1 MNVSSEAQARALSFR
16 CPALEDVVGFSAL
29 IPVRLSGSEGV
40 NSLFEYELV
49 LKTPDETSAFG
60 AEVDG
65 AADFDL
71 DRFIGHE
78 MRCAIELD
86 AGDGTR
92 EINALVVGA
101 ALWGEEG
108 RHVQYKLTLRP
119 WLHLAALT
127 TDCKIFQNRT
137 VVEIL
142 RELLADYDYFVDMRL
157 TETAGATG
165 NGYPRRDYQTQFNE
179 SDFQFFSRLTQEWGI
194 SYHFEH
200 IRGQHRLVL
209 TDAVGTFLAHDSDVY
224 NRVDFHPPGWRTADE
239 YIHAFAPSHLLTSGR
254 YATRDYDYTRSLANL
269 NIGIDD
275 PRPTGEAMQ
284 EVYQWQDGLAGSHY
298 AQPGAGVAKDGDP
311 WAEGRQLARLRMD
324 ALRTHGRRAEACG
337 NLRGMVPGRTF
348 WLNGH
353 PRESANVE
361 YLVLDSTL
369 LLEVAASDSQR
380 RLNGTGDTDRRQ
392 QWRAEVKFVAHPL
405 SEQLRPMLTQ
415 PKPLTRGP
423 QPAVVVGPEGQSI
436 CTDNYGRI
444 KVQFPWDRLGQKNQ
458 NSSCWLRVSS
468 PWAGNQLG
476 GVNVPRIGQEVIVD
490 FYGGDPD
497 LPICTGRVHNQMNL
511 PPWSLPGQS
520 ALSGLRSRELRSD
533 AGNSAAGR
541 SNHLV
546 LDDTADAIQ
555 AQLRSDLKHSQLALG
570 RITRIEDNAGRKDAR
585 GEGFEL
591 RTDGHGVVRAARG
604 LLLTTEARIAS
615 AAHATDMGETL
626 QRLNQAR
633 ERHGALAD
641 LAQQHQAQ
649 ESDADQ
655 TAVSAKLKA
664 QDDDIRGTGG
674 SGASR
679 AEGQFPE
686 LAAPHLV
693 LASSAGI
700 AATAAQTLHLAA
712 GADLA
717 TDSAGHTSIAAG
729 KSFLVSAAEAL
740 RMFAH
745 RAGIRLFAAR
755 GPIQVQAHDDRIE
768 LVAQKVIELIS
779 TTDWIRLKGKEGIS
793 LEAGGSTFK
802 LTAGGFQF
810 HTAGAH
816 HVWAADHQTFG
827 PKTLQTALPELPK
840 SVCLT
845 CLLKAAKAG
854 GAITRF

>member
-16 CPALEDVVGFSAL
+16 CPALVDVVGFSAL
-29 IPVRLSGSEGV
+29 VPVRLSGREGV
-40 NSLFEYELV
+40 NDLFEYELV
-49 LKTPDETSAFG
+49 LKTPDATYAFG
-60 AEVDG
+60 ADIDG
-65 AADFDL
+65 AANLDL

-78 MRCAIELD
+78 IQCEIELD

-92 EINALVVGA
+92 EINALIVAA

-119 WLHLAALT
+119 WLHLATLT

-142 RELLADYDYFVDMRL
+142 RELLADYGYSVDMRL
-157 TETAGATG
+157 TEIAGAAG
-165 NGYPRRDYQTQFNE
+165 SGYPCRDYQTQFNE

-200 IRGQHRLVL
+200 SKGRHRLVL
-209 TDAVGTFLAHDSDVY
+209 TDAVGTFLTHDSEVY
-224 NRVDFHPPGWRTADE
+224 NRVDFHPPGWRTDDE
-239 YIHAFAPSHLLTSGR
+239 YIHGFAPVSRLASGR
-254 YATRDYDYTRSLANL
+254 YVSRDYDYTRSLADL
-269 NIGIDD
+269 GVGLSD
-275 PRPTGEAMQ
+275 PRPTAEAEQ
-284 EVYQWQDGLAGSHY
+284 EIYLWQDSLAGSHY

-324 ALRTHGRRAEACG
+324 ALRTHANRAEAVG

-348 WLNGH
+348 WLQRH
-353 PRESANVE
+353 PRESANIE
-361 YLVLDSTL
+361 YLVLETTL

-380 RLNGTGDTDRRQ
+380 RLNGPGETDRRQ
-392 QWRAEVKFVAHPL
+392 HWRAEVRFVAHPR
-405 SEQLRPMLTQ
+405 SEELRPALSQ
-415 PKPLTRGP
+415 RKPLTHGP
-423 QPAVVVGPEGQSI
+423 QPAVVVGPEGQDLW
-436 CTDNYGRI
+436 TDEYGRI
-444 KVQFPWDRLGQKNQ
+444 KVQFPWDRIGQKNQ
-458 NSSCWLRVSS
+458 NSSCWVRVSS

-476 GVNVPRIGQEVIVD
+476 GVNVPRIGQEVIID

-520 ALSGLRSRELRSD
+520 ALSGFRSRELKAGS
-533 AGNSAAGR
+533 GNSAAGR

-555 AQLRSDLKHSQLALG
+555 AQLRSDLQHSQLALG
-570 RITRIEDNAGRKDAR
+570 RIARIESNAGRREAR

-591 RTDGHGVVRAARG
+591 RTDGHGALRAARG
-604 LLLTTEARIAS
+604 MLLTTEARIAS
-615 AAHATDMGETL
+615 AAHMTDMGETL
-626 QRLNQAR
+626 RRLTQAR

-649 ESDADQ
+649 EANADQ
-655 TAVSAKLKA
+655 ATVAGQLKA
-664 QDDDIRGTGG
+664 QDDAIRGADGK
-674 SGASR
+674 
-679 AEGQFPE
+679 FPE
-686 LAAPHLV
+686 LTEPHLV
-693 LASSAGI
+693 LASAAGI
-700 AATAAQTLHLAA
+700 AATAAQTFHLAA

-717 TDSAGHTSIAAG
+717 ADSAGHTSIAAG
-729 KSFLVSAAEAL
+729 KSFLVSAVGAL

-745 RAGIRLFAAR
+745 KAGIRLIAAK
-755 GPIQVQAHDDRIE
+755 GPVQVQAHDDRIE
-768 LVAQKVIELIS
+768 LIAQKVIELIS
-779 TTDWIRLKGKEGIS
+779 TTDWIRLKSKEGIS

-810 HTAGAH
+810 HTAGVH
-816 HVWAADHQTFG
+816 HVWAVDHQTFW
-827 PKTLQTALPELPK
+827 PKTLQTPLPELPT
-840 SVCLT
+840 SVCIS

-854 GAITRF
+854 GAVTHF